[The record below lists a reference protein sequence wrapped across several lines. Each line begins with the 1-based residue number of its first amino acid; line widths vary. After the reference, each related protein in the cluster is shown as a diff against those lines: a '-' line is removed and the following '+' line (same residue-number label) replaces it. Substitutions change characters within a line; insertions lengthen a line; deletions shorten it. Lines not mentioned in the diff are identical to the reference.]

1 MMRVKL
7 FLAVVLSLSVSCFAG
22 SGGDQPES
30 LPETGQTKN
39 TSTGDEQPT
48 RIETGKKEA
57 ESQSSQET
65 GLDKQSL
72 MIDYC
77 RKHTC

>member
-1 MMRVKL
+1 MRVKL

-39 TSTGDEQPT
+39 ASTGDEQPT
-48 RIETGKKEA
+48 RIETVNN
-57 ESQSSQET
+57 
-65 GLDKQSL
+65 L
-72 MIDYC
+72 
-77 RKHTC
+77 

>member
-1 MMRVKL
+1 MRIKL
-7 FLAVVLSLSVSCFAG
+7 FLAIVLSLSVSCFADSEG
-22 SGGDQPES
+22 NQPES
-30 LPETGQTKN
+30 LLEVDQMKN
-39 TSTGDEQPT
+39 ISTEDEQST
-48 RIETGKKEA
+48 RIEAGKKET

-65 GLDKQSL
+65 DLDKKSL

>member
-1 MMRVKL
+1 MRIKL
-7 FLAVVLSLSVSCFAG
+7 FLAVVLSLSVPCFADSKG
-22 SGGDQPES
+22 NQPES
-30 LPETGQTKN
+30 LLEVDQMKN
-39 TSTGDEQPT
+39 ISTEDEQST
-48 RIETGKKEA
+48 RIEAGKKET

-65 GLDKQSL
+65 DLDKKSL

>member
-1 MMRVKL
+1 MRIKL
-7 FLAVVLSLSVSCFAG
+7 FLAVVLSLSVPCFADSEG
-22 SGGDQPES
+22 NQLES
-30 LPETGQTKN
+30 LLEVDQMKN
-39 TSTGDEQPT
+39 ISTEDEQST
-48 RIETGKKEA
+48 RIEAGKKET

-65 GLDKQSL
+65 DLDKKSL

>member
-1 MMRVKL
+1 MRIKL
-7 FLAVVLSLSVSCFAG
+7 FLAVVLSLSVPCFADSEG
-22 SGGDQPES
+22 NQPES
-30 LPETGQTKN
+30 LLEIDQMKSV
-39 TSTGDEQPT
+39 STGDEQPT
-48 RIETGKKEA
+48 RIEAGKKEA

-65 GLDKQSL
+65 SLDKKSL